1 MGDHSAWQKES
12 FFDVS
17 CRIPFLL
24 SWPARF
30 EADVRQEE
38 LVSLTDLYA
47 IATGASGDVI
57 VRDGWDILG
66 GTDEGVSAREALFGM
81 YGSPGTTRFK
91 IMVRQE
97 EWKYI
102 YLANGGREQLFN
114 LHEDPEEIHQKAES
128 NTHVVDRLR
137 RLAIDALD
145 NRAGEA
151 ALHERTLRAFEYE
164 RRPDRRV
171 YQFDRSRGVVG
182 FPERP
187 EDVLT

>member
-1 MGDHSAWQKES
+1 
-12 FFDVS
+12 
-17 CRIPFLL
+17 
-24 SWPARF
+24 
-30 EADVRQEE
+30 
-38 LVSLTDLYA
+38 
-47 IATGASGDVI
+47 
-57 VRDGWDILG
+57 
-66 GTDEGVSAREALFGM
+66 
-81 YGSPGTTRFK
+81 
-91 IMVRQE
+91 MVRQR

-102 YLANGGREQLFN
+102 YLANGRREQLFN
-114 LHEDPEEIHQKAES
+114 LKEDPEEIHQKAES
-128 NTHVVDRLR
+128 NPHVVDRLR
-137 RLAIDALD
+137 RLAIDTLN